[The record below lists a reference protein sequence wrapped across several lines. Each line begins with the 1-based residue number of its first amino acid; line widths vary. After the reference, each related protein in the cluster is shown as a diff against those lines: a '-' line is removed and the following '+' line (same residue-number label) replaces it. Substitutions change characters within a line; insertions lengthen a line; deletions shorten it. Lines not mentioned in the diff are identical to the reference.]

1 MQPGCNNVVWTG
13 IHWCFRALII
23 DSRILDTMHT
33 IFACI
38 FIYHLTVSN
47 YGQPNSLNQ
56 IHWSYVGVEGLDTVM
71 AVAVQVPAICNPFYI
86 QNLMYGSQSFFA
98 YRIMGISR
106 RLDIGLFSWLICTI
120 RLGMGLFVTALT
132 AKVWFFAEY
141 LRSYEWT
148 IPTALSILAFG
159 DLLNT
164 SALCYFLSSHRT
176 ECPK

>member
-1 MQPGCNNVVWTG
+1 
-13 IHWCFRALII
+13 
-23 DSRILDTMHT
+23 MHT

-71 AVAVQVPAICNPFYI
+71 AVAVQVLVIRHPFHI

-98 YRIMGISR
+98 YRIMVLSH
-106 RLDIGLFSWLICTI
+106 RLDISLFSWFISTI
-120 RLGMGLFVTALT
+120 RLGMGLLITGLS
-132 AKVWFFAEY
+132 AKVWFFTEY

-148 IPTALSILAFG
+148 IQAALSILAFG

-164 SALCYFLSSHRT
+164 SALCYFLSSHKT
-176 ECPK
+176 AYTP